1 MDIKLHIKVHIKHLG
16 SINNNYN
23 IIIGLFFAKQLN
35 WFVEW
40 PGVERTSMLKSPT
53 VDDAM
58 LTYLFCD
65 KWDID
70 DKDILWHLL
79 TADNAHNIGRLKPK
93 TFGIA
98 AISNYGTLREMIC
111 VPMLK
116 FLLCNMNMM
125 LYYTKW

>member
-1 MDIKLHIKVHIKHLG
+1 
-16 SINNNYN
+16 
-23 IIIGLFFAKQLN
+23 
-35 WFVEW
+35 
-40 PGVERTSMLKSPT
+40 MLKSPT

-125 LYYTKW
+125 LYSTKW

>member
-1 MDIKLHIKVHIKHLG
+1 M
-16 SINNNYN
+16 
-23 IIIGLFFAKQLN
+23 
-35 WFVEW
+35 
-40 PGVERTSMLKSPT
+40 ERTSTFKSLT

-58 LTYLFCD
+58 LTYFFCD

-79 TADNAHNIGRLKPK
+79 TADNAHNIGRLEPK

-125 LYYTKW
+125 LYYTK